1 MTSSSP
7 LHGRRNTSSGGE
19 QRNSSSRGERRNSS
33 PGNERRNSSSCGS
46 RTPVYFPYS
55 PSPDVSTGM
64 ESRSRL
70 DPVKAAARSVAG
82 AFLTCFAPPEKETW
96 PGLGYCGESR
106 HSSDASIPNGKRNQG
121 SRRETQFSSNLAAPD
136 REPGSLSISIEK
148 IRKATKNF
156 STSLKIGQGGFGAVY
171 KGKLDGVPVAIK
183 RAKKSIYD
191 ISSGLEFKSEIQT
204 LAQVEHLSLVKFYG
218 YLEHDDERIVI
229 VEYVPNGT
237 LREHLECIHGTTLD
251 LATRLDIATDVA
263 HAITYLHM
271 YTDRPII
278 HRDIKSSNILLTE
291 NYRAKVADFGFARL
305 AADGDATHVSTQ
317 VKGTAGYLDPEYLKT
332 YQLTEK
338 SDTYSFGV
346 LLVELVTGRRPI
358 EPKRVLDQR
367 ITPKWAMKKFH
378 EGKANEILDPNLEQ
392 TAANHLA
399 VEKILELTL
408 QCLAPR
414 RQSRPSMRR
423 CAEIL
428 WSIRKDHRDLSAPDF
443 RSFST
448 SSRRSAS
455 VSDK

>member
-1 MTSSSP
+1 MTSPSP
-7 LHGRRNTSSGGE
+7 WHGGERRNSTSS
-19 QRNSSSRGERRNSS
+19 GERRNSS
-33 PGNERRNSSSCGS
+33 SVSERRNSSSRGS

-64 ESRSRL
+64 ESRSRHN
-70 DPVKAAARSVAG
+70 PVKAAARSFAG
-82 AFLTCFAPPEKETW
+82 AFTSCFTPPEKET
-96 PGLGYCGESR
+96 PRSLGFGSELR
-106 HSSDASIPNGKRNQG
+106 NSSDASSHNGKRNQG
-121 SRRETQFSSNLAAPD
+121 SRREPRSSSNLAHD
-136 REPGSLSISIEK
+136 REPGSLRINIEE

-156 STSLKIGQGGFGAVY
+156 SASSKIGQGGFGAVY
-171 KGKLDGVPVAIK
+171 KGKLDGVLVAIK
-183 RAKKSIYD
+183 RAKKSVYD
-191 ISSGLEFKSEIQT
+191 NNLGLEFKSEIQT
-204 LAQVEHLSLVKFYG
+204 LAQVEHLNLVKFYG
-218 YLEHDDERIVI
+218 YLEHQDERIVI

-237 LREHLECIHGTTLD
+237 LREHLECIHGTVLD
-251 LATRLDIATDVA
+251 LATRLAIATDVA

-338 SDTYSFGV
+338 SDIYSFGV

-358 EPKRVLDQR
+358 EPKRELEQR
-367 ITPKWAMKKFH
+367 ITPKWAMKKFS
-378 EGKANEILDPNLEQ
+378 EGEASAILDPNLEQ
-392 TAANHLA
+392 TEANHLA
-399 VEKILELTL
+399 VEKILELAL

-414 RQSRPSMRR
+414 RHSRPSMRR

-428 WSIRKDHRDLSAPDF
+428 WRIRKDHRDLSAPDF

-448 SSRRSAS
+448 NSQRSAS
-455 VSDK
+455 VREK